1 MGLKCH
7 LDTGKQKILM
17 SLYFDKNAQTPQK
30 DTVNSWR
37 VNKLYIENL
46 KSICS
51 EEKSQITRFTERL
64 LIAVRNIA
72 ARTISKKY
80 NYVI

>member
-17 SLYFDKNAQTPQK
+17 SLYFDKNAQTPQN

-37 VNKLYIENL
+37 VNEPITYVTNL
-46 KSICS
+46 I
-51 EEKSQITRFTERL
+51 
-64 LIAVRNIA
+64 N
-72 ARTISKKY
+72 
-80 NYVI
+80 